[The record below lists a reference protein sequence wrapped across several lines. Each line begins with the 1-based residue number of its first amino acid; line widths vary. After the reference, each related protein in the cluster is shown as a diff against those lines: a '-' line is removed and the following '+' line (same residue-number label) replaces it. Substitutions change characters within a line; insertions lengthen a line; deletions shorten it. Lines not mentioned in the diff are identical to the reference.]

1 MLSNNCSKLNCDV
14 ANISCFVYVEQI
26 YKFGQIQTSQT
37 GVQPYSDTVIL
48 PLTKLEFSASWY
60 KTASLG
66 FGCQCHPKSPKC
78 RSVTRCCIKRSRIF
92 SKSCPKVA
100 KPVWLKKQCF
110 SQLPK
115 KSPIIWATFVIKF
128 AAKKLKKIA
137 QSGRAEM
144 PTTHLCVARMKQ
156 IL

>member
-60 KTASLG
+60 KTALAVSVIRNRLNAAVWPDVALKEAE
-66 FGCQCHPKSPKC
+66 FFPK
-78 RSVTRCCIKRSRIF
+78 VAQ
-92 SKSCPKVA
+92 KVA